1 MGGWQGMGLDD
12 AFPIRKA
19 IPVGLAPGLG
29 FGAGLVSCSLGSVF
43 HRQKGVL
50 Q

>member
-19 IPVGLAPGLG
+19 IPVGLAPGLS
-29 FGAGLVSCSLGSVF
+29 FGAGLVRLGF
-43 HRQKGVL
+43 P
-50 Q
+50 